1 MYVNRETGLAP
12 ESPSDHDQER
22 RLSLDRVREAGS
34 QWWLVRRRQRSGVA
48 NRNTVDDVQQQASQ
62 RRNSSGPYSK
72 KRPRRDTITIYVCI
86 YVCND
91 VRPATPPSHSTP
103 LVSTATPVDG
113 STISRPS
120 TNSGRHS
127 RLSGDSH
134 GRQFVS
140 SSGSATRPSHS
151 VGLTHRQLQRRL
163 RWLLSFATGTAQ
175 LLELSSNHTI
185 SRFTLTGSQNYSDG
199 PQHAAHSNISTQ

>member
-12 ESPSDHDQER
+12 ESPSDYEQQR
-22 RLSLDRVREAGS
+22 RPSVRPG
-34 QWWLVRRRQRSGVA
+34 QGSGVA
-48 NRNTVDDVQQQASQ
+48 VVARPTASKEWRREPEHGRRRPAAGVTTLKQQRPVQQEGSATRHDHS
-62 RRNSSGPYSK
+62 RR
-72 KRPRRDTITIYVCI
+72 RYV
-86 YVCND
+86 ND
-91 VRPATPPSHSTP
+91 VRPETPPSNSTP
-103 LVSTATPVDG
+103 LVSEATTVNG

-199 PQHAAHSNISTQ
+199 PQHAAHSSISTQ

>member
-12 ESPSDHDQER
+12 ESPSEQQR
-22 RLSLDRVREAGS
+22 RPSIRPGQGS
-34 QWWLVRRRQRSGVA
+34 GSGVA
-48 NRNTVDDVQQQASQ
+48 VVARPTASKEWRREPEHGRRRPAAGVTTPKQQRPVQQEKAATRHDHS
-62 RRNSSGPYSK
+62 RR
-72 KRPRRDTITIYVCI
+72 RYV
-86 YVCND
+86 ND

-113 STISRPS
+113 STITRPS